1 MKIELKD
8 AKVCQFKCNDCDYGA
23 STEAILQEHIHTKH
37 EPTCKFCELKFKT
50 SDAFE
55 KHTCKINIKNAEFK
69 QYYLKNWILTHGCTG
84 IFSKHEQKEI
94 AILHNKK
101 CWTHVCPCRE
111 LPGWKSLGEILS
123 DADGILHAGREQFIE
138 NEEVHWSDLCENF

>member
-1 MKIELKD
+1 M
-8 AKVCQFKCNDCDYGA
+8 
-23 STEAILQEHIHTKH
+23 
-37 EPTCKFCELKFKT
+37 FCELKFKT

-55 KHTCKINIKNAEFK
+55 KHTFKINIKNAELK
-69 QYYLKNWILTHGCTG
+69 QYYLKKWVLTHGCTG

-123 DADGILHAGREQFIE
+123 DADGILHAGREHLIK
-138 NEEVHWSDLCENF
+138 NGEVHWSDLCENF